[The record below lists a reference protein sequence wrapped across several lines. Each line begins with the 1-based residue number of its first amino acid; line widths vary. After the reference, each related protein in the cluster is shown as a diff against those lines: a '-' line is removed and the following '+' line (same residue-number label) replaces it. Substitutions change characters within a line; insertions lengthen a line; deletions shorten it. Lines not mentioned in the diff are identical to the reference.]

1 MFTTINLVRLR
12 NPEFYQFS
20 SDVATV
26 IASAN
31 PVALE
36 IDKPFQAFKASTA
49 VLESLFKSDRS
60 SAITDEIMQL
70 DARRDRAI
78 NGILLYVEGLTNH
91 FDEQMSKNATLIFNY
106 INSHGSGISRQNYPT
121 ETATLTTIINDW
133 NNKKPLA
140 DAIIAL
146 KLETWKNEL
155 NEANNAFNAKYIA
168 RAKETGAENDDKM
181 KEKRQE
187 SMVAYNK
194 LKSVI
199 ESYLTIKEN
208 MGDDVTA
215 YTQLIKN
222 INALS
227 EKYNVL
233 LANRGK
239 KVE

>member
-1 MFTTINLVRLR
+1 RLR
-12 NPEFYQFS
+12 NPEYFQYS
-20 SDVATV
+20 SDVVTI

-31 PVALE
+31 PVTLE

-49 VLESLFKSDRS
+49 VLESLFKSDRGS
-60 SAITDEIMQL
+60 SITDEIIQL

-91 FDEQMSKNATLIFNY
+91 FDEQMSKNATLIFDY
-106 INSHGSGISRQNYPT
+106 INSYGSGIARQNYPT

-140 DAIIAL
+140 DAIAML
-146 KLETWKNEL
+146 NLAAWKNEL
-155 NEANNAFNAKYIA
+155 NEANNAFNAKYID
-168 RAKETGAENDDKM
+168 RTKETGAENDDKM

-187 SMVAYNK
+187 SMVAYSK

-199 ESYLTIKEN
+199 ESYFTIKDN
-208 MGDDVTA
+208 LGDDTTGYA
-215 YTQLIKN
+215 QLIKN

-233 LANRGK
+233 LAGRSK
-239 KVE
+239 KAE